1 MTVGHS
7 SENPTRLRAKKFRLT
22 RQNRRSRAR
31 EAAENWVLP
40 LADSSRIIDEHQ
52 AALVAEIAGA
62 DARRD
67 ANDRKT
73 PVRSRAIQ

>member
-1 MTVGHS
+1 MTVGHP
-7 SENPTRLRAKKFRLT
+7 SENPPRLRAKNSVL
-22 RQNRRSRAR
+22 RAKTVVLAR
-31 EAAENWVLP
+31 AGLQKIGLP
-40 LADSSRIIDEHQ
+40 LGDSSRIIDKHQ
-52 AALVAEIAGA
+52 AASVAEIAGA